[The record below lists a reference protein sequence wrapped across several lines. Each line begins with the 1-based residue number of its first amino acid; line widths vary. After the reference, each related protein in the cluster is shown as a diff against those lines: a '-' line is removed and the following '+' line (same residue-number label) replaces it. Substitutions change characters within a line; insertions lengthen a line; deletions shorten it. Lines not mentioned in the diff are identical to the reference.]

1 MLLLLIYLGT
11 ISLVF
16 YIILMSQF
24 IEINDRLIDY
34 QNSYREVVT
43 GVLSKITVNSSP
55 MIKTMHNQF
64 YFREKISTRVKDEEM
79 NASFLH
85 LQSLNSNFNRLKQN
99 LKTYARSSSFKVQ
112 KTFDREGRD
121 SFMSPNAVETRRISV
136 RPEREERVIFVDRK
150 YNRELA
156 IKAAAIA

>member
-1 MLLLLIYLGT
+1 
-11 ISLVF
+11 
-16 YIILMSQF
+16 MSQF
-24 IEINDRLIDY
+24 IQINDRLIDY

-85 LQSLNSNFNRLKQN
+85 MQSLNTNFNRLKQN

-112 KTFDREGRD
+112 KTFDREDRD

-136 RPEREERVIFVDRK
+136 RPERE
-150 YNRELA
+150 
-156 IKAAAIA
+156 